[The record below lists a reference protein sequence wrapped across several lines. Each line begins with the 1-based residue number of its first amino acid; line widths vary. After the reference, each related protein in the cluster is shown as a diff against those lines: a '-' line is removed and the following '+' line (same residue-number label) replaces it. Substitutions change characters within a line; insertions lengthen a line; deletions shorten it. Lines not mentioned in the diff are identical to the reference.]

1 MSIVLSVVVP
11 VFNEED
17 VLPLF
22 EDRLRP
28 VLDELEASYE
38 VLAVDDGS
46 RDATPLVLETMRHRW
61 PQLRVVRLRR
71 NNGHQNALTAGLHRA
86 RGEYVVSIDVDLQ
99 DPPETIATMLR
110 LAEASGLDV
119 VHGIRADRSSD
130 TPFKRW
136 TAGLYYRLVRRVVGA
151 EVPADAGDFR
161 LLSRRAVDALTGLRA
176 VRDGTPVP
184 GCDTAVAAP

>member
-28 VLDELEASYE
+28 VLDELEVSYE
-38 VLAVDDGS
+38 VLTVDDGS
-46 RDATPLVLETMRHRW
+46 RDATPLVLEGMRHRW

-71 NNGHQNALTAGLHRA
+71 NTGHQNALTAGLHRA
-86 RGEYVVSIDVDLQ
+86 RGEYVASIDVDLQ
-99 DPPETIATMLR
+99 DPPETIAKMLH
-110 LAEASGLDV
+110 LAETSGLDV

-136 TAGLYYRLVRRVVGA
+136 TARLYYR
-151 EVPADAGDFR
+151 
-161 LLSRRAVDALTGLRA
+161 
-176 VRDGTPVP
+176 
-184 GCDTAVAAP
+184 